1 MLVKPQYVFA
11 LLLYVGSKNGVSF
24 FVVLS
29 LILIWVWIEKGKSIL
44 IIICFSLLYIL
55 TVSIENQPIP
65 DNQFTCAP
73 VVRIYSKGMELE
85 VRGQRFRTFDVT
97 PDSKTS
103 KICANMEFN
112 EQIELKRR
120 FVDPLNRYQ
129 QSNNLRGTVRLTE
142 IESIKRSWL
151 GQAKQNLTKW
161 IFPQKEDDQF
171 WMIHHSGLWLTS
183 LISIITS
190 LLHLKLKQKQVH
202 LIIHTILIFFSF
214 LIWDARTVRL
224 LVQSCFR
231 LLKFPSNTARFYALV
246 CVIILFPFS
255 VTSLAFLFPWLFFMI
270 QTNRWKNI
278 KRWIVIY
285 SFQQWVFA
293 SFSPLFVILYG
304 FFGQVI
310 WLFHF
315 INRFVN
321 ISILISILNQFLEYI
336 DQSFRFV
343 GGASVGT
350 FFSILLLLSINPLMK
365 NHKIIIYS
373 FIIILLVD
381 PSQWISQIHFIN
393 IGQGHATL
401 VKHNNNFI
409 LIDTGKKGHYEYLKH
424 TLHALRIQKLD
435 ALLITHGDE
444 DHDGGVENLI
454 KDQFI
459 LKSWDHKKSWETNNF
474 IVQSLISE
482 RYENSNEDSA
492 IYFMRIHNFSLL
504 ITGDAYHTQEK
515 KLIDQYHDFTVDVH
529 LVGHH
534 GSRTSTHPD
543 FVAHIKPTLS
553 IISAQNSV
561 YGHPHIETLRTLQK
575 HQSMIIELEK
585 HGDVRIY
592 ILPWFK
598 VVLSSAGGF
607 VIMK

>member
-1 MLVKPQYVFA
+1 MFVKPQHVFA
-11 LLLYVGSKNGVSF
+11 LLLYVASKNGVSL

-29 LILIWVWIEKGKSIL
+29 LILIWLWIEKGKPIL
-44 IIICFSLLYIL
+44 IIVCFSLLYLL
-55 TVSIENQPIP
+55 TLSIENHPIP
-65 DNQFTCAP
+65 NNQFMCAP
-73 VVRIYSKGMELE
+73 IVKIYSKGMELQ
-85 VRGQRFRTFDVT
+85 VNAQRFRTFDVT
-97 PDSKTS
+97 PHSKIS
-103 KICANMEFN
+103 KICAKMQFN
-112 EQIELKRR
+112 EQLSLKRR

-129 QSNNLRGTVRLTE
+129 QSNNLRGTVKLAE
-142 IESIKRSWL
+142 VELIEHSWL
-151 GQAKQNLTKW
+151 GQIKQTLTEW

-183 LISIITS
+183 LVSLITS
-190 LLHLKLKQKQVH
+190 LLHLKFKQKQVH
-202 LIIHTILIFFSF
+202 LIIHTILVFFSF
-214 LIWDARTVRL
+214 LIWDARTIRL
-224 LVQSCFR
+224 LLQSCFR
-231 LLKFPSNTARFYALV
+231 LLKVPSNTARFYALV
-246 CVIILFPFS
+246 CVLILFPFS
-255 VTSLAFLFPWLFFMI
+255 VNSLAFLFPWLFFI
-270 QTNRWKNI
+270 IHTNRWKNI

-321 ISILISILNQFLEYI
+321 ISTLISMLNQLLVFI

-350 FFSILLLLSINPLMK
+350 FFSILLLLSLNPLMTK
-365 NHKIIIYS
+365 HKILISS
-373 FIIILLVD
+373 FILILFIQ
-381 PSQWISQIHFIN
+381 PSQWISQVHFIN

-401 VKHNNNFI
+401 IKHRSKFI
-409 LIDTGKKGHYEYLKH
+409 LIDTGKRSHYAYLKH
-424 TLHALRIQKLD
+424 TLHALRIRKLD

-444 DHDGGVENLI
+444 DHDGSVDNLI
-454 KDQFI
+454 KDQFT

-474 IVQSLISE
+474 IVQSLLSE
-482 RYENSNEDSA
+482 RFDTSNEDSA
-492 IYFMRIHNFSLL
+492 TYFMRIHNFSLL
-504 ITGDAYHTQEK
+504 ITGDAYQAQEK
-515 KLIDQYHDFTVDVH
+515 KLIEKYHDFTVDVL

-543 FVAHIKPTLS
+543 FIAHIKPTLS

-575 HQSMIIELEK
+575 HQSMILELEK

-607 VIMK
+607 AIMN